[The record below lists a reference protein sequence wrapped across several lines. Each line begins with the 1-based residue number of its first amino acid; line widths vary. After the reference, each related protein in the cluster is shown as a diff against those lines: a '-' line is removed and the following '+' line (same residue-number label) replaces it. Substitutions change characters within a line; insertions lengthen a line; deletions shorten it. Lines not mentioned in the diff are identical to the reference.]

1 MISIRL
7 VQKLQCYMAVNFIPA
22 DFLKKIYGWNTRPY
36 PEVIQI
42 KGKDYYLKDEN
53 TRNEHY
59 ER

>member
-1 MISIRL
+1 MISIGL

-22 DFLKKIYGWNTRPY
+22 DFLKKLYGYTRPY
-36 PEVIQI
+36 PKVIQI

>member
-1 MISIRL
+1 
-7 VQKLQCYMAVNFIPA
+7 MAVNFIPA
-22 DFLKKIYGWNTRPY
+22 DFLKKIYGYTRPY
-36 PEVIQI
+36 PKVIQI